1 MRIFYLVFTKS
12 NTFESTDLE
21 LEITGNE
28 NYTSF
33 GLVYFSDY
41 PVLSEGVLWHIQYL
55 QGSRSACK
63 YGLNP
68 NLSQGMELKASEK

>member
-21 LEITGNE
+21 LEMTGNE
-28 NYTSF
+28 NYQYF
-33 GLVYFSDY
+33 DLVYFSDY
-41 PVLSEGVLWHIQYL
+41 PALSEDVFWHIQYL

-63 YGLNP
+63 YRVNSNP
-68 NLSQGMELKASEK
+68 Y